1 MTLNDFLQKENIALE
16 IRHKGVLGSR
26 LRDKY
31 VADGYTPE
39 RVKIEEKGLELLVI
53 NYDEEWLLNNVD
65 IIINYLQ
72 ELMS

>member
-1 MTLNDFLQKENIALE
+1 MTLNDFLQKENITLE
-16 IRHKGVLGSR
+16 IRHKGTLGSR

-31 VADGYTPE
+31 VSDGYTPE
-39 RVKIEEKGLELLVI
+39 RVKINENGLELLVI

-72 ELMS
+72 ELMG